1 VPPTLHTRRPGQ
13 EDGFT
18 LIELL
23 VVILIVGILAAIAL
37 PVFLHQQEKAQDA
50 GAKADARNAV
60 SLIES
65 CFTTTQD
72 YTACPNN
79 ESPLATGV
87 VFSPVSA
94 QGGYSVEQTSK
105 SNTTFTIS
113 KSGSTI
119 TRTCAPVGNG
129 CHTADADGNQW

>member
-1 VPPTLHTRRPGQ
+1 MPPTTQNARLGR

-60 SLIES
+60 SQIES
-65 CFTTTQD
+65 CYTSTQD
-72 YTACPNN
+72 YTSCPNT

-87 VFSPVSA
+87 VYSPVSA
-94 QGGYSVEQTSK
+94 QGGFSVQQTSK
-105 SNTTFTIS
+105 SSTTYTIS
-113 KSGSTI
+113 KAGSTI
-119 TRTCAPVGNG
+119 TRTCSPIGNG